1 MATIE
6 GLSRLFLDS
15 SFLVALYGTQDR
27 MHHRALELLEE
38 ADRAEA
44 RLCTIWDCIG
54 ESLTVLRR
62 HFGHRASCALADGLR
77 HLTLVGY
84 DTSHRLQALADFKR
98 LSRGRRSVSFVDA
111 LCAVVIRRELNGDPA
126 LSFDRDFRTLG
137 LTVIA

>member
-15 SFLVALYGTQDR
+15 SFLVALYGSRDR
-27 MHHRALELLEE
+27 MHPRALDLLRE
-38 ADRAEA
+38 ADRAGA
-44 RLCTIWDCIG
+44 RLCTIWDCVG

-62 HFGHRASCALADGLR
+62 HFGYRAACALADGVLD
-77 HLTLVGY
+77 LTLVSY

-98 LSRGRRSVSFVDA
+98 FSRARPTVSFVDV
-111 LCAVVIRRELNGDPA
+111 LSAVVIRQELGGDPV
-126 LSFDRDFRTLG
+126 LSFDRDFQALG

>member
-38 ADRAEA
+38 ADRVEA

-62 HFGHRASCALADGLR
+62 HFGHRA
-77 HLTLVGY
+77 
-84 DTSHRLQALADFKR
+84 
-98 LSRGRRSVSFVDA
+98 
-111 LCAVVIRRELNGDPA
+111 
-126 LSFDRDFRTLG
+126 
-137 LTVIA
+137 